1 MTVFEFDKE
10 EQGDWFPFFSSHVDP
25 STGEIVYDKPEKGA
39 AEFRIRSMGL
49 FWEERRKGRKKE
61 YRMVLNPVTRAME
74 RVGYFDDLPE
84 EEAAKENEDAWD
96 YAITGI
102 KNAFTDLKKK
112 VPIECTR
119 ENKLKLIRMPVF
131 VRFITRVFMML
142 NEAGVKQREAAEK
155 N

>member
-39 AEFRIRSMGL
+39 AEFRIRSMGP
-49 FWEERRKGRKKE
+49 FWEERQKGRKIQ
-61 YRMVLNPVTRAME
+61 YQWVLNTATRAME
-74 RVGYFDDLPE
+74 RRPFNE
-84 EEAAKENEDAWD
+84 ELNGDEAAKENEDAWD